1 MSFRI
6 VSDTDAPTPTVLP
19 VAPSSFGCAL
29 FVEAAAEAALRL
41 TSPPPAFTT
50 ALGAIVA
57 VVLIVMIP
65 IDTEPA
71 TPIVPAAA
79 PEVVSVSNVLVE
91 SEPFTVSSADRTTP
105 TELTFAVLPICAR
118 FVTVT
123 RLTATA
129 APTPSVPA
137 SVAEP
142 SAVALPSAFWDELSV
157 KTPPATTESPLGR
170 VAVAEAVW
178 MLIEIAAATST
189 AEPPESE
196 VVALGVVVLPESEA
210 PFELAVLLPKPSWSF
225 DCLFVSPASFEFLS
239 FAPAA
244 EATESASLAEEP

>member
-1 MSFRI
+1 
-6 VSDTDAPTPTVLP
+6 
-19 VAPSSFGCAL
+19 
-29 FVEAAAEAALRL
+29 
-41 TSPPPAFTT
+41 
-50 ALGAIVA
+50 
-57 VVLIVMIP
+57 MIP
-65 IDTEPA
+65 IETEPA

-91 SEPFTVSSADRTTP
+91 SLPFTVSSADSVTP
-105 TELTFAVLPICAR
+105 TELTVEPTPIDAW

-142 SAVALPSAFWDELSV
+142 SAVAFPSAFSDDESV
-157 KTPPATTESPLGR
+157 SRPVVVIERPSGS
-170 VAVAEAVW
+170 VAVADAVW

-189 AEPPESE
+189 AEPPLSE
-196 VVALGVVVLPESEA
+196 VVAFGVVDLPEPEA
-210 PFELAVLLPKPSWSF
+210 PFEPAVLLPKPSWSF

-244 EATESASLAEEP
+244 LATESASLAEAP